1 MGTGFD
7 IFLLLHLLCVV
18 GGFGYLAYS
27 GLTLVLGRRRG
38 AGLGT
43 LEVTLQV
50 GALAELLVYGAF
62 VFGVAAVGS
71 SGRHF
76 GFGEAWVWV
85 SMVLY
90 AAAIGVLHGVVRPG
104 QKEYAALARRVAASE
119 GPIATIA
126 PEVRRIERLEQRI
139 AGGWGVF
146 NIVVVAVL
154 VLMVFRPGA

>member
-7 IFLLLHLLCVV
+7 ILLTLHLFCVV

-27 GLTLVLGRRRG
+27 GLTLVVGRRRG
-38 AGLGT
+38 AALGT

-50 GALAELLVYGAF
+50 GGLAELLVYGAF

-71 SGRHF
+71 SHRF
-76 GFGEAWVWV
+76 GFGETWVWA
-85 SMVLY
+85 STTLY
-90 AAAIGVLHGVVRPG
+90 LVAIGVLHGVIRRS
-104 QKEYAALARRVAASE
+104 QKEYVAAARQLTE
-119 GPIATIA
+119 TRGPVAGIA

-146 NIVVVAVL
+146 NLVVVAVL